1 MLALSGAM
9 EQAMT
14 VFLPHKVSGFRA
26 IAEYGRVL
34 ATFAWHVLL
43 SNTHLPATRIC
54 GQREKICG
62 KHPLLVNNMLI
73 DRMCLLQEFKHL
85 KPVVCLLYNGKNHYD
100 CLV

>member
-1 MLALSGAM
+1 MLVLSGAM

-14 VFLPHKVSGFRA
+14 VFLPHKISGFRA
-26 IAEYGRVL
+26 IAEYGQVL
-34 ATFAWHVLL
+34 PPLHGMYYFL
-43 SNTHLPATRIC
+43 THTC
-54 GQREKICG
+54 QQHGSVDREKICG
-62 KHPLLVNNMLI
+62 KHPLLVNHMLI